1 MSRIIFE
8 FLAFCLSSDRPV
20 PEGIETLDWEKMYK
34 FACQQAIVG
43 VMFNGVLKLKDK
55 GVEIP
60 RPLFLKW
67 LSQTEKLKRKNVLM
81 NQKCVDVVKQFKED
95 GFNCCILKGQG
106 NTVLYA
112 NPLLRSA
119 GDIDVWVDADRDR
132 IIDTVKQRY
141 HIDEVRIY
149 HIGYHIDDVPVEA
162 HFVPGIMNNP
172 FYNRRLQQFYASERD
187 RQCQHFVELPE
198 NVGRIPVP
206 TLEFN
211 LIYQMAHLMHHFFD
225 EGIGLRQMI
234 DYYYLLKKAKKEG
247 IDTDWVIKKLKYL
260 NLYKFAGAVMF
271 VLQRVLGLEDDFLIV
286 PVDKRRGVTL
296 GREIF
301 KGGNFGKYSGLTR
314 HGTGTKYFLKHWRS
328 LHFVKE
334 YPVEALS
341 EPIFRTY
348 HFFWRLRYN

>member
-1 MSRIIFE
+1 MSRIVFD
-8 FLAFCLSSDRPV
+8 FLTFCLTSDKSV
-20 PEGIETLDWEKMYK
+20 PKGIETVEWEKMYQ
-34 FACQQAIVG
+34 FARQQAIVG

-55 GVEIP
+55 GVDIP
-60 RPLFLKW
+60 RPIFLKW
-67 LSQTEKLKRKNVLM
+67 LSQAEKIKKRNAVM
-81 NQKCVDVVKQFKED
+81 NQKCVDIAAHLVND
-95 GFNCCILKGQG
+95 GLSCCILKGQG
-106 NTVLYA
+106 NAVLY
-112 NPLLRSA
+112 NTPLLRSP
-119 GDIDVWVDADRDR
+119 GDIDVWIDADRDA
-132 IIDTVKQRY
+132 IIDNVRRRY
-141 HIDEVRIY
+141 EIEEIRIY
-149 HIGYHIDDVPVEA
+149 HIGYHVDDVSVEA

-172 FYNRRLQQFYASERD
+172 FYNRRLQKFYAFERD
-187 RQCQHFVELPE
+187 KQCRNYVDLPGG
-198 NVGRIPVP
+198 VGCVPVP
-206 TLEFN
+206 TLDFN

-234 DYYYLLKKAKKEG
+234 DYFFLLKEAKRNDLDNE
-247 IDTDWVIKKLKYL
+247 WVVSKLKYL

-286 PVDKRRGVTL
+286 PTDKRRGRTL

-314 HGTGTKYFLKHWRS
+314 HGAGTKYFLKHWRN
-328 LHFVKE
+328 LHFVRE